1 MLISK
6 LHISNF
12 RSFGYESQMLETEN
26 LTALIGANSS
36 GKTSLIMALLRLFG
50 QKNTDRTLIKTDFH
64 IPEGAEVSKIKEIDL
79 MIEAKIIFPELNLQ
93 SPVDVK
99 TIPEYIKHLII
110 EKTGEEPYLRIRL
123 KGKWVQGST
132 PEGNIEQEL
141 VYVKI
146 PYGHEEKEE
155 DLTKVPIHHQKLIQM
170 MYIPA
175 MRDPAKQLKNASG
188 TLLWRIFDGID
199 WPENLNE
206 DIKSLT
212 SPIETLFK
220 EIPSIKGIQGILNT
234 QWSKYHNDG
243 RYSNS
248 QFKFNGNSLDEFLKN
263 VEILFNPT
271 IDGNSVKVDSLGDG
285 LKSLFYITLVS
296 TLLEIENKQE
306 KDDKPLLNIFA
317 IEEPENHISQH
328 LLGRIVR
335 NLKEISDKDNA
346 QVILSSHNS
355 SIVGKIEPECI
366 RHLQIKNSE
375 SIVNNISLPEKSDD
389 AHTYI
394 KEAVKAYPDLYFSK
408 LVILGEGDSEEIVL
422 PKLLLADNIYLD
434 DFNISIVPLGGRYVN
449 HMWKLLNDLS
459 IPHITLL
466 DLDRER
472 GGGDWGRIKYVLK
485 QLDENNRCSEE
496 LRTVKLIKK
505 GTEGTEGTEGT
516 RHIYSMKEIED
527 FHKRESE
534 NIGSHNTWINKLEKE
549 DVFFSYPLDL
559 DFSMLMSFEKE
570 YKNTMI
576 NGPQIPKD
584 IKSPEYEEKL
594 KNSIQ
599 ATLKNK
605 KATAATYS
613 DEQQKLMIWYNS
625 LFLVGRGKPSTHI
638 AALKDIEDI
647 EIIKGA
653 PKELLRLVQ
662 RVKEKVGLV
671 GDGINE

>member
-1 MLISK
+1 MLISE

-12 RSFGYESQMLETEN
+12 RSFGNESQMIEIAD

-64 IPEGAEVSKIKEIDL
+64 IPESADISKIKEIDL
-79 MIEAKIIFPELNLQ
+79 MIEAKVIFPELKLE
-93 SPVDVK
+93 SPANIK
-99 TIPEYIKHLII
+99 TVPEFIKHLII
-110 EKTGEEPYLRIRL
+110 EETDADPYLRIRL
-123 KGKWVQGST
+123 KGKWIQGST

-155 DLTKVPIHHQKLIQM
+155 DLTRVPIHHQKLIQM

-175 MRDPAKQLKNASG
+175 MRDPAKQLKNAYG

-199 WPENLNE
+199 WPENLND

-220 EIPSIKGIQGILNT
+220 EIPSIKDIQGILNN
-234 QWSKYHNDG
+234 QWNKYHKDK

-248 QFKFNGNSLDEFLKN
+248 QFKFNGNSLQEFLKN
-263 VEILFNPT
+263 AEILFNPT

-306 KDDKPLLNIFA
+306 KDDKPLLNILA

-335 NLKEISDKDNA
+335 NLKEISKKDNA

-355 SIVGKIEPECI
+355 SIIGKVDPEYI
-366 RHLQIKNSE
+366 RHLQIQNSE
-375 SIVNNISLPEKSDD
+375 SIVNNITLPEKKDD

-422 PKLLLADNIYLD
+422 PKLLSADNIYLD
-434 DFNISIVPLGGRYVN
+434 DFNISVVPLGGRYVN

-459 IPHITLL
+459 IPHVTLL

-485 QLDENNRCSEE
+485 QLDKNNRCSEQ
-496 LRTVKLIKK
+496 LRTVVLTPIN
-505 GTEGTEGTEGT
+505 TNHT
-516 RHIYSMKEIED
+516 YSMEEIED
-527 FHKRESE
+527 FHNRKS
-534 NIGSHNTWINKLEKE
+534 NSLKSLNTWIKKLEKE

-559 DFSMLMSFEKE
+559 DFTMLMSFQEE
-570 YKNTMI
+570 YQNTMER
-576 NGPQIPKD
+576 GPQIPKD
-584 IKSPEYEEKL
+584 SNSTEYDEKL
-594 KNSIQ
+594 KKSIQ
-599 ATLKNK
+599 ATLKNE
-605 KATAATYS
+605 KAIAETYS
-613 DEQQKLMIWYNS
+613 EDEKKLMIWYNS
-625 LFLVGRGKPSTHI
+625 LFLGRGKPSTHI
-638 AALKDIEDI
+638 AALKDIDEN
-647 EIIKGA
+647 EIKKNA
-653 PKELLRLVQ
+653 PKELLRLIQ

-671 GDGINE
+671 GGSNIDE

>member
-1 MLISK
+1 MLISE

-12 RSFGYESQMLETEN
+12 RSFGNESQMIEIAD

-36 GKTSLIMALLRLFG
+36 GKISLIMALLRLFG

-64 IPEGAEVSKIKEIDL
+64 IPESADISKINEIDL
-79 MIEAKIIFPELNLQ
+79 MIEAKVIFPELKLE
-93 SPVDVK
+93 SPANIK
-99 TIPEYIKHLII
+99 TVPEFIKHLII
-110 EKTGEEPYLRIRL
+110 EETDADPYLRIRL
-123 KGKWVQGST
+123 KGKWIQGST

-146 PYGHEEKEE
+146 PYGREEKEE
-155 DLTKVPIHHQKLIQM
+155 DLTRVPIHHQKLIQM

-199 WPENLNE
+199 WPENLN
-206 DIKSLT
+206 DYIKSLT

-220 EIPSIKGIQGILNT
+220 EIPSIKDIQGILNN
-234 QWSKYHNDG
+234 QWNKYHKDK

-248 QFKFNGNSLDEFLKN
+248 QFKFNGNSLQEFLKN
-263 VEILFNPT
+263 AEILFNPT

-306 KDDKPLLNIFA
+306 KDDKPLLNILA

-335 NLKEISDKDNA
+335 NLKEISKKDNA

-355 SIVGKIEPECI
+355 SIIGKVDPEYI
-366 RHLQIKNSE
+366 RHLQIQNSE
-375 SIVNNISLPEKSDD
+375 SIVNNITLPEKNDD

-422 PKLLLADNIYLD
+422 PKLLSADNIYLD
-434 DFNISIVPLGGRYVN
+434 DFNISVVPLGGRYVN

-459 IPHITLL
+459 IPHVTLL

-485 QLDENNRCSEE
+485 QLDENNRCSEQ
-496 LRTVKLIKK
+496 LRTVLLIPSN
-505 GTEGTEGTEGT
+505 TYHT
-516 RHIYSMKEIED
+516 YSMEEIED
-527 FHKRESE
+527 FHNRKSNRLNSL
-534 NIGSHNTWINKLEKE
+534 NTWIEKLEKE

-559 DFSMLMSFEKE
+559 DFTMLMSFQEE
-570 YKNTMI
+570 YQNTMER
-576 NGPQIPKD
+576 GPQIPKD
-584 IKSPEYEEKL
+584 SNSTEYDEKL
-594 KNSIQ
+594 KKSIQ
-599 ATLKNK
+599 ATLKNE
-605 KATAATYS
+605 KAIAKTYS
-613 DEQQKLMIWYNS
+613 EDEKKLMIWYNS
-625 LFLVGRGKPSTHI
+625 LFLGRGKPSTHI
-638 AALKDIEDI
+638 AALKDIDEN
-647 EIIKGA
+647 EIIENA
-653 PKELLRLVQ
+653 PKELLRLIQ

-671 GDGINE
+671 GGSNIDE

>member
-1 MLISK
+1 MLISE

-12 RSFGYESQMLETEN
+12 RSFGNESQMIEIAD

-64 IPEGAEVSKIKEIDL
+64 IPESADISKIKEIDL
-79 MIEAKIIFPELNLQ
+79 MIEAKVIFPELKLE
-93 SPVDVK
+93 SPANIK
-99 TIPEYIKHLII
+99 TVPEFIKHLII
-110 EKTGEEPYLRIRL
+110 EETDADPYLRIRL
-123 KGKWVQGST
+123 KGKWIQGST

-155 DLTKVPIHHQKLIQM
+155 DLTRVPIHHQKLIQM

-199 WPENLNE
+199 WPENLND

-220 EIPSIKGIQGILNT
+220 EIPSIKDIQGILNN
-234 QWSKYHNDG
+234 QWNKYHKDK

-248 QFKFNGNSLDEFLKN
+248 QFKFNGNSLQEFLKN
-263 VEILFNPT
+263 AEILFNPT

-306 KDDKPLLNIFA
+306 KDDKPLLNILA

-335 NLKEISDKDNA
+335 NLKEISKKDNA

-355 SIVGKIEPECI
+355 SIIGKVDPEYI
-366 RHLQIKNSE
+366 RHLQIQNSE
-375 SIVNNISLPEKSDD
+375 SIVNNITLPEKKDD

-422 PKLLLADNIYLD
+422 PKLLSADNIYLD
-434 DFNISIVPLGGRYVN
+434 DFNISVVPLGGRYVN

-459 IPHITLL
+459 IPHVTLL

-485 QLDENNRCSEE
+485 QLDENNRCSEQ
-496 LRTVKLIKK
+496 LRKVVLTSSN
-505 GTEGTEGTEGT
+505 TYHT
-516 RHIYSMKEIED
+516 YSMEEIED
-527 FHKRESE
+527 FHNRES
-534 NIGSHNTWINKLEKE
+534 NRLNSLNTWIKKLEKE

-559 DFSMLMSFEKE
+559 DFTMLMSFQEE
-570 YKNTMI
+570 YQNTMER
-576 NGPQIPKD
+576 GPQIPKD
-584 IKSPEYEEKL
+584 SNSTEYDEKL
-594 KNSIQ
+594 KKSIQ
-599 ATLKNK
+599 ATLKNE
-605 KATAATYS
+605 KAIAETYS
-613 DEQQKLMIWYNS
+613 EDEKKLMIWYNS
-625 LFLVGRGKPSTHI
+625 LFLGRGKPSTHI
-638 AALKDIEDI
+638 AALKDIDEN
-647 EIIKGA
+647 EIIENA
-653 PKELLRLVQ
+653 PKELLRLIQ

-671 GDGINE
+671 GGSNIDE

>member
-1 MLISK
+1 MLISE

-12 RSFGYESQMLETEN
+12 RSFGNESQMIEIAD

-64 IPEGAEVSKIKEIDL
+64 IPESADISKIKEIDL
-79 MIEAKIIFPELNLQ
+79 MIEAKVIFPELKLE
-93 SPVDVK
+93 SPANIK
-99 TIPEYIKHLII
+99 TVPEFIKHLII
-110 EKTGEEPYLRIRL
+110 EETDADPYLRIRL
-123 KGKWVQGST
+123 KGKWIQGST

-155 DLTKVPIHHQKLIQM
+155 DLTRVPIHHQKLIQM

-199 WPENLNE
+199 WPENLND

-220 EIPSIKGIQGILNT
+220 EIPSIKDIQGILNN
-234 QWSKYHNDG
+234 QWNKYHKDK

-248 QFKFNGNSLDEFLKN
+248 QFKFNGNSLQEFLKN
-263 VEILFNPT
+263 AEILFNPT

-306 KDDKPLLNIFA
+306 KDDKPLLNILA

-335 NLKEISDKDNA
+335 NLKEISKKDNA

-355 SIVGKIEPECI
+355 SIIGKVDPEYI
-366 RHLQIKNSE
+366 RHLQIQNSE
-375 SIVNNISLPEKSDD
+375 SIVNNITLPEKKDD

-422 PKLLLADNIYLD
+422 PKLLSADNIYLD
-434 DFNISIVPLGGRYVN
+434 DFNISVVPLGGRYVN

-459 IPHITLL
+459 IPHVTLL

-485 QLDENNRCSEE
+485 QLDENNRCSEQ
-496 LRTVKLIKK
+496 LRKVVLTSSN
-505 GTEGTEGTEGT
+505 TYHT
-516 RHIYSMKEIED
+516 YSMEEIED
-527 FHKRESE
+527 FHNRES
-534 NIGSHNTWINKLEKE
+534 NKLNSLNTWIKKLEKE

-559 DFSMLMSFEKE
+559 DFTMLMSFQEE
-570 YKNTMI
+570 YQNTMER
-576 NGPQIPKD
+576 GPQIPKD
-584 IKSPEYEEKL
+584 SNSTEYDEKL
-594 KNSIQ
+594 KKSIQ
-599 ATLKNK
+599 ATLKNE
-605 KATAATYS
+605 KAIAETYS
-613 DEQQKLMIWYNS
+613 EDEKKLMIWYNS
-625 LFLVGRGKPSTHI
+625 LFLGRGKPSTHI
-638 AALKDIEDI
+638 AALKDIDEN
-647 EIIKGA
+647 EIIENA
-653 PKELLRLVQ
+653 PKELLRLIQ

-671 GDGINE
+671 GGSNIDE

>member
-1 MLISK
+1 MLISE

-12 RSFGYESQMLETEN
+12 RSFGNESQMIEIAD

-64 IPEGAEVSKIKEIDL
+64 IPESADISKINEIDL
-79 MIEAKIIFPELNLQ
+79 MIEAKVIFPELKLE
-93 SPVDVK
+93 SPANIK
-99 TIPEYIKHLII
+99 TVPEFIKHLII
-110 EKTGEEPYLRIRL
+110 EETDADPYLRIRL
-123 KGKWVQGST
+123 KGKWIQGST

-146 PYGHEEKEE
+146 PYGREEKEE
-155 DLTKVPIHHQKLIQM
+155 DLTRVPIHHQKLIQM

-188 TLLWRIFDGID
+188 TLLWRIFDG
-199 WPENLNE
+199 
-206 DIKSLT
+206 
-212 SPIETLFK
+212 
-220 EIPSIKGIQGILNT
+220 
-234 QWSKYHNDG
+234 
-243 RYSNS
+243 
-248 QFKFNGNSLDEFLKN
+248 NSLQEFLKN
-263 VEILFNPT
+263 AEILFNPT

-306 KDDKPLLNIFA
+306 KDDKPLLNILA

-335 NLKEISDKDNA
+335 NLKEISKKDNA

-355 SIVGKIEPECI
+355 SIIGKVDPEYI
-366 RHLQIKNSE
+366 RHLQIQNSE
-375 SIVNNISLPEKSDD
+375 SIVNNITLPEKNDD

-422 PKLLLADNIYLD
+422 PKLLSADNIYLD
-434 DFNISIVPLGGRYVN
+434 DFNISVVPLGGRYVN

-459 IPHITLL
+459 IPHVTLL
-466 DLDRER
+466 DLDREQ

-485 QLDENNRCSEE
+485 QLDENNRCSEQ
-496 LRTVKLIKK
+496 LRTVLLIPSN
-505 GTEGTEGTEGT
+505 TYHT
-516 RHIYSMKEIED
+516 YSMEEIED
-527 FHKRESE
+527 FHNRKSNRLNSL
-534 NIGSHNTWINKLEKE
+534 NTWIEKLEKE

-559 DFSMLMSFEKE
+559 DFTMLMSFQEE
-570 YKNTMI
+570 YQNTMER
-576 NGPQIPKD
+576 GPQIPKD
-584 IKSPEYEEKL
+584 SNSTEYDEKL
-594 KNSIQ
+594 KKSIQ
-599 ATLKNK
+599 ATLKNE
-605 KATAATYS
+605 KAIAKTYS
-613 DEQQKLMIWYNS
+613 EDEKKLMIWYNS
-625 LFLVGRGKPSTHI
+625 LFLGRGKPSTHI
-638 AALKDIEDI
+638 AALKDIDEN
-647 EIIKGA
+647 EIIENA
-653 PKELLRLVQ
+653 PKELLRLIQ

-671 GDGINE
+671 GGSNIDE

>member
-1 MLISK
+1 MLISE
-6 LHISNF
+6 LHVSNF
-12 RSFGYESQMLETEN
+12 RSFGYESQLIETEN

-50 QKNTDRTLIKTDFH
+50 QKNIDRTLVKTDFH
-64 IPEGAEVSKIKEIDL
+64 IPESADVSKIKEIEL
-79 MIEAKIIFPELNLQ
+79 MIEAKIIFPELKLQ
-93 SPVDVK
+93 SPAEVK
-99 TIPEYIKHLII
+99 AIPEYIKHLTI
-110 EKTGEEPYLRIRL
+110 EETGADPYLRIRL

-141 VYVKI
+141 VYVKT
-146 PYGHEEKEE
+146 PYSHEEKEE
-155 DLTKVPIHHQKLIQM
+155 DLTRVPIHHQKLIQM

-199 WPENLNE
+199 WPEKLN
-206 DIKSLT
+206 DDLKSLT

-234 QWSKYHNDG
+234 QWNKYHKDE

-248 QFKFNGNSLDEFLKN
+248 RFKFNGNSLDEFLKN

-271 IDGNSVKVDSLGDG
+271 VDGNSVKVDSLGDG

-355 SIVGKIEPECI
+355 SIVGKIEPEYI
-366 RHLQIKNSE
+366 RHLQIQNSE

-434 DFNISIVPLGGRYVN
+434 DFNISIVPLGGRHVN

-472 GGGDWGRIKYVLK
+472 GAGDWTRIKYVLK
-485 QLDENNRCSEE
+485 QLNENNRCSEN
-496 LRTVKLIKK
+496 LRTVRRGSKK
-505 GTEGTEGTEGT
+505 TTYT
-516 RHIYSMKEIED
+516 YSMKEIEG
-527 FHKRESE
+527 FHNRKSE
-534 NIGSHNTWINKLEKE
+534 MPIDVWKTKLEKE
-549 DVFFSYPLDL
+549 DIFFSYPLDL
-559 DFSMLMSFEKE
+559 DFSMLIGFEQE
-570 YKNTMI
+570 YKNTMV
-576 NGPQIPKD
+576 NGPQIPKKID
-584 IKSPEYEEKL
+584 SPEYEKKL
-594 KNSIQ
+594 KKSIQ
-599 ATLKNK
+599 ATLKNE

-613 DEQQKLMIWYNS
+613 EEQKKLMIWYNS
-625 LFLVGRGKPSTHI
+625 LFLGRGKPSTHI
-638 AALKDIEDI
+638 AALKDIGDT
-647 EIIKGA
+647 EIIKNA
-653 PKELLRLVQ
+653 PPELLRLVQ

-671 GDGINE
+671 GGGVNE

>member
-1 MLISK
+1 MLISE

-12 RSFGYESQMLETEN
+12 RSFGNESQMIEIAD

-64 IPEGAEVSKIKEIDL
+64 IPESADISKINEIDL
-79 MIEAKIIFPELNLQ
+79 MIEAKVIFPELKLE
-93 SPVDVK
+93 SPANIK
-99 TIPEYIKHLII
+99 TVPEFIKHLII
-110 EKTGEEPYLRIRL
+110 EETDADPYLRIRL
-123 KGKWVQGST
+123 KGKWIQGST

-146 PYGHEEKEE
+146 PYGREEKEE
-155 DLTKVPIHHQKLIQM
+155 DLTRVPIHHQKLIQM

-199 WPENLNE
+199 WPENLN
-206 DIKSLT
+206 DYIKSLT

-220 EIPSIKGIQGILNT
+220 EIPSIKDIQGILNN
-234 QWSKYHNDG
+234 QWNKYHKDK

-248 QFKFNGNSLDEFLKN
+248 QFKFNGNSLQEFLKN
-263 VEILFNPT
+263 AEILFNPT

-306 KDDKPLLNIFA
+306 KDAKPLLNILA

-335 NLKEISDKDNA
+335 NLKEISKKDNA

-355 SIVGKIEPECI
+355 SIIGKVDPEYI
-366 RHLQIKNSE
+366 RHLQIQNSE
-375 SIVNNISLPEKSDD
+375 SIVNNITLPEKNDD

-422 PKLLLADNIYLD
+422 PKLLSADNIYLD
-434 DFNISIVPLGGRYVN
+434 DFNISVVPLGGRYVN

-459 IPHITLL
+459 IPHVTLL

-485 QLDENNRCSEE
+485 QLDENNRCSEQ
-496 LRTVKLIKK
+496 LRTVLLIPSN
-505 GTEGTEGTEGT
+505 TYHT
-516 RHIYSMKEIED
+516 YSMEEIED
-527 FHKRESE
+527 FHNRKSNRLNSL
-534 NIGSHNTWINKLEKE
+534 NTWIEKLEKE

-559 DFSMLMSFEKE
+559 DFTMLMSFQEE
-570 YKNTMI
+570 YQNTMER
-576 NGPQIPKD
+576 GPQIPKD
-584 IKSPEYEEKL
+584 SNSTEYDEKL
-594 KNSIQ
+594 KKSIQ
-599 ATLKNK
+599 ATLKNE
-605 KATAATYS
+605 KAIAKTYS
-613 DEQQKLMIWYNS
+613 EDEKKLMIWYNS
-625 LFLVGRGKPSTHI
+625 LFLGRGKPSTHI
-638 AALKDIEDI
+638 AALKDIDEN
-647 EIIKGA
+647 EIIENA
-653 PKELLRLVQ
+653 PKELLRLIQ

-671 GDGINE
+671 GGSNIDE

>member
-1 MLISK
+1 MLISE
-6 LHISNF
+6 LHINNF
-12 RSFGYESQMLETEN
+12 RSFGYKSQMIETTN

-50 QKNTDRTLIKTDFH
+50 QKNTDRTLVKTDFH
-64 IPEGAEVSKIKEIDL
+64 IPESTDISKIKEIDL
-79 MIEAKIIFPELNLQ
+79 MIEAKITFPELMSQ
-93 SPVDVK
+93 SPDDVK
-99 TIPEYIKHLII
+99 TVPEYIKHLII
-110 EKTGEEPYLRIRL
+110 EETGADPYLRIRL

-141 VYVKI
+141 VYVKV

-155 DLTKVPIHHQKLIQM
+155 DLTRVQIHHQKLIQM

-199 WPENLNE
+199 WPDKFNDNL
-206 DIKSLT
+206 KSLT

-234 QWSKYHNDG
+234 QWNKYHKDE

-248 QFKFNGNSLDEFLKN
+248 QFKFNGNSLDELLKN

-271 IDGNSVKVDSLGDG
+271 VDGNSVKVDSLGDG

-346 QVILSSHNS
+346 QVIFSSHNS
-355 SIVGKIEPECI
+355 SIVGKIEPEYI
-366 RHLQIKNSE
+366 RHLQIQNSE
-375 SIVNNISLPEKSDD
+375 SIVNNISLPKKSDD

-434 DFNISIVPLGGRYVN
+434 DFNISIVPLGGRHVN

-472 GGGDWGRIKYVLK
+472 GGGDWTRIKYVLK
-485 QLDENNRCSEE
+485 QLNKNNRCSKQ
-496 LRTVKLIKK
+496 LRTVKR
-505 GTEGTEGTEGT
+505 GPERTVHT
-516 RHIYSMKEIED
+516 YSMEEIED
-527 FHKRESE
+527 FHNRKSE
-534 NIGSHNTWINKLEKE
+534 KIKSIDAWKTKLEKE
-549 DVFFSYPLDL
+549 DIFFSYPLDL
-559 DFSMLMSFEKE
+559 DFSMLMSFERE
-570 YKNTMI
+570 YKNTMV
-576 NGPQIPKD
+576 NGPQIPKKID
-584 IKSPEYEEKL
+584 SPEYEKKL

-599 ATLKNK
+599 ATLKNE

>member
-1 MLISK
+1 MLISE

-12 RSFGYESQMLETEN
+12 RSFGNESQMIEIAD

-64 IPEGAEVSKIKEIDL
+64 IPESADISKIKEIDL
-79 MIEAKIIFPELNLQ
+79 MIEAKVIFPELKLE
-93 SPVDVK
+93 SPANIK
-99 TIPEYIKHLII
+99 TVPEFIKHLII
-110 EKTGEEPYLRIRL
+110 EETDADPYLRIRL
-123 KGKWVQGST
+123 KGKWIQGST

-155 DLTKVPIHHQKLIQM
+155 DLTRVPIHHQKLIQM

-199 WPENLNE
+199 WPENLND

-220 EIPSIKGIQGILNT
+220 EIPSIKDIQGILNN
-234 QWSKYHNDG
+234 QWNKYHKDK

-248 QFKFNGNSLDEFLKN
+248 QFKFNGNSLQEFLKN
-263 VEILFNPT
+263 AEILFNPT

-306 KDDKPLLNIFA
+306 KDDKPLLNILA

-335 NLKEISDKDNA
+335 NLREISKKDNA

-355 SIVGKIEPECI
+355 SIIGKVDPEYI
-366 RHLQIKNSE
+366 RHLQIQNSE
-375 SIVNNISLPEKSDD
+375 SIVNNITLPEKKDD

-422 PKLLLADNIYLD
+422 PKLLSADNIYLD
-434 DFNISIVPLGGRYVN
+434 DFNISVVPLGGRYVN

-459 IPHITLL
+459 IPHVTLL

-485 QLDENNRCSEE
+485 QLDENNRCSEQ
-496 LRTVKLIKK
+496 LRKVVLTSSN
-505 GTEGTEGTEGT
+505 TYHT
-516 RHIYSMKEIED
+516 YSMEEIED
-527 FHKRESE
+527 FHNRES
-534 NIGSHNTWINKLEKE
+534 NRLNSLNTWIKKLEKE

-559 DFSMLMSFEKE
+559 DFTMLMSFQEE
-570 YKNTMI
+570 YQNTMER
-576 NGPQIPKD
+576 GPQIPKD
-584 IKSPEYEEKL
+584 SNSTEYDEKL
-594 KNSIQ
+594 KKSIQ
-599 ATLKNK
+599 ATLKNE
-605 KATAATYS
+605 KAIAETYS
-613 DEQQKLMIWYNS
+613 EDEKKLMIWYNS
-625 LFLVGRGKPSTHI
+625 LFLGRGKPSTHI
-638 AALKDIEDI
+638 AALKDIDEN
-647 EIIKGA
+647 EIIENA
-653 PKELLRLVQ
+653 PKELLRLIQ

-671 GDGINE
+671 GGSNIDE

>member
-1 MLISK
+1 MLISE

-12 RSFGYESQMLETEN
+12 RSFGNESQMIEIAD

-64 IPEGAEVSKIKEIDL
+64 IPESADISKIKEIDL
-79 MIEAKIIFPELNLQ
+79 MIEAKVIFPELKLE
-93 SPVDVK
+93 SPANIK
-99 TIPEYIKHLII
+99 TVPEFIKHLII
-110 EKTGEEPYLRIRL
+110 DETDADPYLRIRL
-123 KGKWVQGST
+123 KGKWIQGST
-132 PEGNIEQEL
+132 LEGNIEQEL

-155 DLTKVPIHHQKLIQM
+155 DLTRVPIHHQKLIQM

-199 WPENLNE
+199 WPENIND
-206 DIKSLT
+206 DIESLT

-220 EIPSIKGIQGILNT
+220 EIPSIKDIQGILNN
-234 QWSKYHNDG
+234 QWNKYHKDK

-248 QFKFNGNSLDEFLKN
+248 QFKFNGNSLQEFLKN
-263 VEILFNPT
+263 AEILFNPT

-306 KDDKPLLNIFA
+306 KDDKPLLNILA

-335 NLKEISDKDNA
+335 NLKEISKKDNA

-355 SIVGKIEPECI
+355 SIIGKVDPEYI
-366 RHLQIKNSE
+366 RHLQIQNSE
-375 SIVNNISLPEKSDD
+375 SIVNNITLPEKKDD

-394 KEAVKAYPDLYFSK
+394 KEAVKAYPDLYLSK

-422 PKLLLADNIYLD
+422 PKLLSADNIYLD
-434 DFNISIVPLGGRYVN
+434 DFNISVVPLGGRYVN
-449 HMWKLLNDLS
+449 HMWKLLHDLS
-459 IPHITLL
+459 IPHVTLL

-485 QLDENNRCSEE
+485 QLDENNRCSEQ
-496 LRTVKLIKK
+496 LRTIEL
-505 GTEGTEGTEGT
+505 TTSNTYHT
-516 RHIYSMKEIED
+516 YSMEEIEV
-527 FHKRESE
+527 FHNKKS
-534 NIGSHNTWINKLEKE
+534 NSLNSLNTWIKKLEKE

-559 DFSMLMSFEKE
+559 DFTMLMSFQEE
-570 YKNTMI
+570 YQNTMER
-576 NGPQIPKD
+576 GPQIPKD
-584 IKSPEYEEKL
+584 SNSTEYDEKL
-594 KNSIQ
+594 KKSIQ
-599 ATLKNK
+599 ATLKNE
-605 KATAATYS
+605 KAIAETYS
-613 DEQQKLMIWYNS
+613 EDEKKLMIWYNS
-625 LFLVGRGKPSTHI
+625 LFLGRGKPSTHI
-638 AALKDIEDI
+638 VALKDIDEN
-647 EIIKGA
+647 EIIENA
-653 PKELLRLVQ
+653 PKELLRLIQ

-671 GDGINE
+671 GGSNIDE

>member
-1 MLISK
+1 MLISE

-12 RSFGYESQMLETEN
+12 RSFGNESQMIEIAD

-64 IPEGAEVSKIKEIDL
+64 IPESADISKINEIDL
-79 MIEAKIIFPELNLQ
+79 MIEAKVIFPELKLE
-93 SPVDVK
+93 SPANIK
-99 TIPEYIKHLII
+99 TVPEFIKHLII
-110 EKTGEEPYLRIRL
+110 EETDADPYLRIRL
-123 KGKWVQGST
+123 KGKWIQGST

-146 PYGHEEKEE
+146 PYGREEKEE
-155 DLTKVPIHHQKLIQM
+155 DLTRVPIHHQKLIQM

-199 WPENLNE
+199 WPENLN
-206 DIKSLT
+206 DYIKSLT

-220 EIPSIKGIQGILNT
+220 EIPSIKDIQGILNN
-234 QWSKYHNDG
+234 QWNKYHKDK

-248 QFKFNGNSLDEFLKN
+248 QFKFNGNSLQEFLKN
-263 VEILFNPT
+263 AEILFNPT

-306 KDDKPLLNIFA
+306 KDDKPLLNILA

-335 NLKEISDKDNA
+335 NLKEISKKDNA

-355 SIVGKIEPECI
+355 SIIGKVDPEYI
-366 RHLQIKNSE
+366 RHLQIQNSE
-375 SIVNNISLPEKSDD
+375 SIVNNITLPEKNDD

-422 PKLLLADNIYLD
+422 PKLLSADNIYLD
-434 DFNISIVPLGGRYVN
+434 DFNISVVPLGGRYVN

-459 IPHITLL
+459 IPHVTLL

-472 GGGDWGRIKYVLK
+472 GGGDWGIIKYVLK
-485 QLDENNRCSEE
+485 QLDENNRCSEQ
-496 LRTVKLIKK
+496 LRTVLLIPSN
-505 GTEGTEGTEGT
+505 TYHT
-516 RHIYSMKEIED
+516 YSMEEIED
-527 FHKRESE
+527 FHNRKSNRLNSL
-534 NIGSHNTWINKLEKE
+534 NTWIEKLEKE

-559 DFSMLMSFEKE
+559 DFTMLMSFQEE
-570 YKNTMI
+570 YQNTMER
-576 NGPQIPKD
+576 GPQIPKD
-584 IKSPEYEEKL
+584 SNSTEYDEKL
-594 KNSIQ
+594 KKSIQ
-599 ATLKNK
+599 ATLKNE
-605 KATAATYS
+605 KAIAKTYS
-613 DEQQKLMIWYNS
+613 EDEKKLMIWYNS
-625 LFLVGRGKPSTHI
+625 LFLGRGKPSTHI
-638 AALKDIEDI
+638 AALKDIDEN
-647 EIIKGA
+647 EIIENA
-653 PKELLRLVQ
+653 PKELLRLIQ

-671 GDGINE
+671 GGSNIDE

>member
-1 MLISK
+1 MLISE

-12 RSFGYESQMLETEN
+12 RSFGNESQMIEIAD

-64 IPEGAEVSKIKEIDL
+64 IPESADISKINEIDL
-79 MIEAKIIFPELNLQ
+79 MIEAKVIFPELKLE
-93 SPVDVK
+93 SPANIK
-99 TIPEYIKHLII
+99 TVPEFIKHLII
-110 EKTGEEPYLRIRL
+110 EETDADPYLRIRL
-123 KGKWVQGST
+123 KGKWIQGST

-146 PYGHEEKEE
+146 PYGREEKEE
-155 DLTKVPIHHQKLIQM
+155 DLTRVPIHHQKLIQM

-188 TLLWRIFDGID
+188 TLLWRIFDG
-199 WPENLNE
+199 
-206 DIKSLT
+206 
-212 SPIETLFK
+212 
-220 EIPSIKGIQGILNT
+220 
-234 QWSKYHNDG
+234 
-243 RYSNS
+243 
-248 QFKFNGNSLDEFLKN
+248 NSLQEFLKN
-263 VEILFNPT
+263 AEILFNPT

-306 KDDKPLLNIFA
+306 KDDKPLLNILA

-335 NLKEISDKDNA
+335 NLKEISKKDNA

-355 SIVGKIEPECI
+355 SIIGKVDPEYI
-366 RHLQIKNSE
+366 RHLQIQNSE
-375 SIVNNISLPEKSDD
+375 SIVNNITLPEKNDD

-422 PKLLLADNIYLD
+422 PKLLSADNIYLD
-434 DFNISIVPLGGRYVN
+434 DFNISVVPLGGRYVN

-459 IPHITLL
+459 IPHVTLL

-485 QLDENNRCSEE
+485 QLDENNRCSEQ
-496 LRTVKLIKK
+496 LRTVLLIPSN
-505 GTEGTEGTEGT
+505 TYHT
-516 RHIYSMKEIED
+516 YSMEEIED
-527 FHKRESE
+527 FHNRKSNRLNSL
-534 NIGSHNTWINKLEKE
+534 NTWIEKLEKE

-559 DFSMLMSFEKE
+559 DFTMLMSFQEE
-570 YKNTMI
+570 YQNTMER
-576 NGPQIPKD
+576 GPQIPKD
-584 IKSPEYEEKL
+584 SNSTEYDEKL
-594 KNSIQ
+594 KKSIQ
-599 ATLKNK
+599 ATLKNE
-605 KATAATYS
+605 KAIAKTYS
-613 DEQQKLMIWYNS
+613 EDEKKLMIWYNS
-625 LFLVGRGKPSTHI
+625 LFLGRGKPSTHI
-638 AALKDIEDI
+638 AALKDIDEN
-647 EIIKGA
+647 EIIENA
-653 PKELLRLVQ
+653 PKELLRLIQ

-671 GDGINE
+671 GGSNIDE